1 MPRVLVT
8 PTVIRNIPGEYSDIL
23 ARGGFEIVY
32 PPAGCDTIQR
42 QNLLPLLAGV
52 DAMLASV
59 EPLTREVLAQSQL
72 RAIARMG
79 VGYDAIDI
87 QAATDLGIA
96 VTITP
101 GTLEESVAEH
111 TIALMLAVT
120 RGIVA
125 RDREVRCGVWSRRA
139 MPRIAGKTFG
149 IVGLGRIGRAVVS
162 KVQALGMKVIAHD
175 PCADEQFAAS
185 RGVRLTPLD
194 ELLQTAD
201 VVSLHSPTTAD
212 TRDMINSRTLALMK
226 RGSVLINTAR
236 GAVVDEDALC
246 QALATGHLFGAALD
260 VFKIEPLPVTSPLL
274 TYDNVILCTHMGGI
288 DGESQVAMSSLAAQ
302 CLVELYQGRWPD
314 ACVVNRELR
323 EGWKWQP

>member
-8 PTVIRNIPGEYSDIL
+8 PTVVRNIPGEYSEIL
-23 ARGGFEIVY
+23 TRGGFEIVY
-32 PPAGCDTIQR
+32 PPQGCDTMQR
-42 QNLLPLLAGV
+42 ANLLPLLAGV
-52 DAMLASV
+52 DAMVASV
-59 EPLTREVLAQSQL
+59 EPLTREVLSQTKL

-87 QAATDLGIA
+87 EAATDLGIA

-125 RDREVRCGVWSRRA
+125 RDREVRGGVWSRRA
-139 MPRIAGKTFG
+139 MPRMAGKTFG

-162 KVQALGMKVIAHD
+162 KVLALGMKVVAHD

-185 RGVRLTPLD
+185 RGVTLLPL
-194 ELLQTAD
+194 EQLLRTAD

-212 TRDMINSRTLALMK
+212 TRDMINTRTLGLMK
-226 RGSVLINTAR
+226 QGAVLINTAR
-236 GAVVDEDALC
+236 GAVVDEEALC
-246 QALATGHLFGAALD
+246 QALASGHLLGAALD
-260 VFKIEPLPVTSPLL
+260 VFKIEPLPITSPLL
-274 TYDNVILCTHMGGI
+274 TYDNVVLCTHMGGI
-288 DGESQVAMSSLAAQ
+288 DSESQNAMSALAAQ
-302 CLVELYQGRWPD
+302 CLVDLYQGRWPKT
-314 ACVVNRELR
+314 CVVNGSLR
-323 EGWKWQP
+323 ECWKW

>member
-1 MPRVLVT
+1 V
-8 PTVIRNIPGEYSDIL
+8 
-23 ARGGFEIVY
+23 
-32 PPAGCDTIQR
+32 
-42 QNLLPLLAGV
+42 
-52 DAMLASV
+52 ASV
-59 EPLTREVLAQSQL
+59 EPLTREVLARTKL

-125 RDREVRCGVWSRRA
+125 RDREVRGGVWSRLA
-139 MPRIAGKTFG
+139 MPRMAGKTFG

-162 KVQALGMKVIAHD
+162 KVLALGMKVVAHD

-185 RGVRLTPLD
+185 HGVTLLPLE
-194 ELLQTAD
+194 ELLNTAD

-212 TRDMINSRTLALMK
+212 TRDMINTRTLALMK
-226 RGSVLINTAR
+226 RGAVLINTAR
-236 GAVVDEDALC
+236 GAVVDEEALC
-246 QALATGHLFGAALD
+246 QALGSGHLFGAALD
-260 VFKIEPLPVTSPLL
+260 VFKIEPLPITSPLL
-274 TYDNVILCTHMGGI
+274 TYDNVVLCTHMGGI
-288 DGESQVAMSSLAAQ
+288 DSESQNAMSTLAAQ
-302 CLVELYQGRWPD
+302 CLVDLYQGRWPE
-314 ACVVNRELR
+314 ACTVNRQLR
-323 EGWKWQP
+323 EGWRW

>member
-8 PTVIRNIPGEYSDIL
+8 PLLLRNIPGDYSEIL
-23 ARGGFEIVY
+23 LSGGFEVVY
-32 PPAGCDTIQR
+32 PPEGYDTMKR
-42 QNLLPLLAGV
+42 ENLLAVLEGV

-59 EPLTREVLAQSQL
+59 EPLTREVLAQSKL

-87 QAATDLGIA
+87 AAATELGIP

-125 RDREVRCGVWSRRA
+125 RDREVRCGVWTRRP

-149 IVGLGRIGRAVVS
+149 IVGLGRIGRAVVP
-162 KVQALGMKVIAHD
+162 KVQGLGMKVVAHD
-175 PCADEQFAAS
+175 PFADQEFAS
-185 RGVRLTPLD
+185 KNGVTLLPLP
-194 ELLQTAD
+194 ELLETAD

-212 TRDMINSRTLALMK
+212 TANMINRQTLARMK
-226 RGSVLINTAR
+226 PGAVLVNTAR
-236 GAVVDEDALC
+236 GAVIDEEALC
-246 QALATGHLFGAALD
+246 EALSRGHLLGAALD
-260 VFKIEPLPVTSPLL
+260 VFKIEPLPLTSRLL
-274 TYDNVILCTHMGGI
+274 TYDNVILCTHMGGM
-288 DGESQVAMSSLAAQ
+288 DLESQNATSSLAAL
-302 CLVELYQGRWPD
+302 CLVDLYQGRWPD
-314 ACVVNRELR
+314 ACVVNGQLR
-323 EGWKWQP
+323 DGWRW